1 MTTTKILPAVRL
13 VEITKELHSLSL
25 DGLEGAPFY
34 ATMAMRMR
42 LHRERERIFREQE
55 RKAKREQAKRQK
67 QKRKLI
73 QLKDGKQERYQS
85 GTGATADD
93 TTGATANAVGSNKEP
108 RG

>member
-1 MTTTKILPAVRL
+1 MTATKILPAVRL

-55 RKAKREQAKRQK
+55 RKAKREQAKK
-67 QKRKLI
+67 QKTETKTKKL
-73 QLKDGKQERYQS
+73 KNGKQ
-85 GTGATADD
+85 
-93 TTGATANAVGSNKEP
+93 
-108 RG
+108 

>member
-42 LHRERERIFREQE
+42 LHRERERIFRAQE
-55 RKAKREQAKRQK
+55 RAKERAKKREQAKKEKEK
-67 QKRKLI
+67 QKLK
-73 QLKDGKQERYQS
+73 QLKNGK
-85 GTGATADD
+85 
-93 TTGATANAVGSNKEP
+93 
-108 RG
+108 

>member
-55 RKAKREQAKRQK
+55 RKAKREQAKEQ
-67 QKRKLI
+67 QEKLK
-73 QLKDGKQERYQS
+73 QLKNGKQ
-85 GTGATADD
+85 
-93 TTGATANAVGSNKEP
+93 
-108 RG
+108 

>member
-13 VEITKELHSLSL
+13 IEITKELHSLSL

-55 RKAKREQAKRQK
+55 RKAKREQAKEQ
-67 QKRKLI
+67 QEKLK
-73 QLKDGKQERYQS
+73 QLKNGKQ
-85 GTGATADD
+85 
-93 TTGATANAVGSNKEP
+93 
-108 RG
+108 